1 VITYRKKKLLGHV
14 ANKGEV
20 HIGFWYR
27 KPEGNTTL
35 GRPGRRMEDNI
46 KMDLKGI
53 VCEDMD

>member
-1 VITYRKKKLLGHV
+1 M

-27 KPEGNTTL
+27 ISEGNTTL
-35 GRPGRRMEDNI
+35 GRSRRRMEDNI

-53 VCEDMD
+53 VCEDMDWTDIAKGNGKW